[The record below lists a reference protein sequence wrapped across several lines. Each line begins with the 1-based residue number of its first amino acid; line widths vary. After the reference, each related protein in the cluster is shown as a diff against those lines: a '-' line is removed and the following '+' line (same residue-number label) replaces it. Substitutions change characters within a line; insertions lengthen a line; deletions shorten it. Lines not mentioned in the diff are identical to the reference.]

1 MVSASDSQSGGP
13 GFESSNGGHFFHVSS
28 WRSDRHL
35 KRSPEPRDGLAAC
48 SAKGVPSFLTYFK
61 TLSIGPAQGIESATS
76 PSAVKRSTFVV
87 KILWCEHSNENFS
100 AVPNNGNILFSE
112 CLLLATLISD

>member
-28 WRSDRHL
+28 WISDRHF
-35 KRSPEPRDGLAAC
+35 KRSSEPREGLVAC
-48 SAKGVPSFLTYFK
+48 SAKGVPSFLIYFK
-61 TLSIGPAQGIESATS
+61 TLSTGPAPGIESATS
-76 PSAVKRSTFVV
+76 RSAFKRSTFVV
-87 KILWCEHSNENFS
+87 KILWSEHANENFS

-112 CLLLATLISD
+112 CLFLATLISD